1 MSQCSERVG
10 MAPLIN
16 CVEGGAW
23 VIAGEIVLVIN
34 ASGRLSHETTH
45 WVPEIL
51 SGLFS
56 KVILIHSLHFS
67 NFCSNQE
74 PFFRHYHVNWNTI
87 LSLFM
92 YQGNI
97 FCSVDISTMAVGSI
111 NATESRLIV
120 IDRDRSN
127 EISQRELARDRVEGG
142 ATESLY

>member
-92 YQGNI
+92 YQGKI
-97 FCSVDISTMAVGSI
+97 LCSVEISTMTVGSI
-111 NATESRLIV
+111 YAREARLIV
-120 IDRDRSN
+120 IYRACDS
-127 EISQRELARDRVEGG
+127 EVALTIQM
-142 ATESLY
+142 